1 MIGFLFCDLLQTVHQ
16 FFRIFQGDLSIAV
29 FGDALITEVLDNTGN
44 SDSVHGKTHCNI
56 LMGIWDLSFS
66 MICGNKQK
74 IHDAISGTVKSNR
87 FEKVGKMIVF
97 FNEIL
102 Q

>member
-16 FFRIFQGDLSIAV
+16 FFRIFQGNLSIAV
-29 FGDALITEVLDNTGN
+29 FDDALITEFFYNTRN

-56 LMGIWDLSFS
+56 LVGIWDLSFS

-74 IHDAISGTVKSNR
+74 IHDAIGGTVKSNR
-87 FEKVGKMIVF
+87 FEKVCQMIVF

>member
-1 MIGFLFCDLLQTVHQ
+1 MIGFFIFLQTVHQ
-16 FFRIFQGDLSIAV
+16 FFRIFQGNLSVAV
-29 FGDALITEVLDNTGN
+29 FDDALITEVLDNTGN

-56 LMGIWDLSFS
+56 LVGIWDLSFS
-66 MICGNKQK
+66 LICGNKQK
-74 IHDAISGTVKSNR
+74 IHDAIGGTVKRNR
-87 FEKVGKMIVF
+87 VEKVCQMIVF